1 MDEFIGEVTWV
12 REKIVESKSL
22 SDIFLSLYKRFTN
35 FSEIMLLMLSQIY
48 QIKILRM
55 RNPSYKKLI
64 RLR

>member
-22 SDIFLSLYKRFTN
+22 CDIFLSLYKRFTN